1 MDRFLTVL
9 SMVPIAFG
17 FFFVQAAGLR
27 GKEGLMGCEFGR
39 RLLATRWTFRRRL
52 CVQEKDR
59 LPLSA
64 VWPYGERAR

>member
-27 GKEGLMGCEFGR
+27 GR
-39 RLLATRWTFRRRL
+39 RA
-52 CVQEKDR
+52 
-59 LPLSA
+59 
-64 VWPYGERAR
+64 